1 MAYPKQPHGENSC
14 GAYAI
19 AYLLAQRG
27 IIGEGSIDKEA
38 HTCYRRIQFS
48 DDFAKKCRIQKGYS
62 NPIKMIEY
70 LESVNAE
77 IHFFSKE
84 DLNASKSANPLC
96 AIFCNLKELND
107 LTDKINTCYIHDDTF
122 SADIL
127 TDGSHEDSYL
137 IEIVGS
143 GEALHYILT
152 YANGE
157 NLVCLDPADGGKHN
171 RSELADKYIFLDA
184 GIMVAF

>member
-19 AYLLAQRG
+19 AYLLAKKGLIRETD
-27 IIGEGSIDKEA
+27 IKDKA
-38 HTCYRRIQFS
+38 HACYSEIQFT
-48 DDFAKKCRIQKGYS
+48 KPLPQGIQEGYS
-62 NPIKMIEY
+62 NPIKMIEC

-77 IHFFSKE
+77 IQFFSKE
-84 DLNASKSANPLC
+84 NLNDGNSLNPLC
-96 AIFCNLKELND
+96 TVFQELIESD
-107 LTDKINTCYIHDDTF
+107 EFAAVIRRCYKHNDTF
-122 SADIL
+122 SEDIL
-127 TDGSHEDSYL
+127 TDGSHENSYL
-137 IEIVGS
+137 IEIVRS